1 MEKPSGSWEKRC
13 PTLFNLWVPLSKY
26 LFKIRKNWFLITFSL
41 HFKHY
46 FCKCAFTANI
56 FSDDIK
62 LASDHCAQ
70 CQVRQVRVAA
80 VVVVLSVHVGQQPS
94 NPTTRTN
101 FRHNLLQRVAFHT
114 WAEKREKKVKI
125 KVKTSIV
132 EKSEGGATRR
142 NWRRPEKF
150 DLNDDLIWGVEYNLA
165 LGGLLMILYVYNNRG
180 TS

>member
-1 MEKPSGSWEKRC
+1 MV
-13 PTLFNLWVPLSKY
+13 L
-26 LFKIRKNWFLITFSL
+26 
-41 HFKHY
+41 
-46 FCKCAFTANI
+46 NI
-56 FSDDIK
+56 FSFFFFYIQALFLQIWIHCQQFFCDEIK
-62 LASDHCAQ
+62 LASDHRAQ

-165 LGGLLMILYVYNNRG
+165 LGGLLMILYVYYNNRG

>member
-1 MEKPSGSWEKRC
+1 MFFNIFSFFFF
-13 PTLFNLWVPLSKY
+13 TL
-26 LFKIRKNWFLITFSL
+26 
-41 HFKHY
+41 KHY
-46 FCKCAFTANI
+46 FRKFEFTANN
-56 FSDDIK
+56 FFATKSN
-62 LASDHCAQ
+62 LHQ
-70 CQVRQVRVAA
+70 TTVHNVCQVRQVRVAA

-165 LGGLLMILYVYNNRG
+165 LGGLLMILYVYYNNRG